1 MPGNYRTTNSNPND
15 PLFFATIIPTVGGT
29 ALGPA
34 LRNLG
39 ITTANFFGNLTYT
52 PYGPTGGTFTRYATL
67 SEGLY
72 LVTGA
77 STVKLYGNSGECAA
91 ANGSRSFNIPPNQ
104 MTFMPVKNPEN
115 LWIVGSA
122 AGSTLGVRGH

>member
-1 MPGNYRTTNSNPND
+1 MPGNYRTTNSNPNG
-15 PLFFATIIPTVGGT
+15 PLFFATFAPGPGGT

-72 LVTGA
+72 IVTGTGPIRIA
-77 STVKLYGNSGECAA
+77 GSSADYS
-91 ANGSRSFNIPPNQ
+91 ANNNRAFTIPANQ

-115 LWIVGSA
+115 LWIVSG
-122 AGSTLGVRGH
+122 GGTFGVRGH

>member
-1 MPGNYRTTNSNPND
+1 MPGNYRTTNSNPNS

-39 ITTANFFGNLTYT
+39 ITTSNFFGNLTYT

-77 STVKLYGNSGECAA
+77 STVRIAGSSADYTANNSRAF
-91 ANGSRSFNIPPNQ
+91 SIPPNQ
-104 MTFMPVKNPEN
+104 MTFMPAKDPEN
-115 LWIVGSA
+115 LWIVGSL

>member
-1 MPGNYRTTNSNPND
+1 MPGNYRTTNSNPNG
-15 PLFFATIIPTVGGT
+15 PLFFATITPGGGT

-39 ITTANFFGNLTYT
+39 ITTANFFGNLTST

-91 ANGSRSFNIPPNQ
+91 ANGNRSFNIPANQ
-104 MTFMPVKNPEN
+104 MTFMPIKDPEN
-115 LWIVGSA
+115 LWIVSG
-122 AGSTLGVRGH
+122 GTLGVRGH

>member
-15 PLFFATIIPTVGGT
+15 PLFFATIAPGGGT

-34 LRNLG
+34 LRSLG
-39 ITTANFFGNLTYT
+39 ITTSNFFGNKTTT

-91 ANGSRSFNIPPNQ
+91 NGNRSFNIPANQ
-104 MTFMPVKNPEN
+104 MTFMPAKDPEN
-115 LWIVGSA
+115 LWIVGSV